1 MKDSEPYSRKN
12 IPLASKTAFLQTL
25 IAKTESLIQRVRWKS
40 FFFLNKNTHDTTKET
55 YGFKSKRSPPHVK
68 ELNDFEDCML
78 DMIQRVEFKTNT
90 QTN

>member
-1 MKDSEPYSRKN
+1 MKDSEPYLMKN

-25 IAKTESLIQRVRWKS
+25 IPKTESLIQRVRWKS
-40 FFFLNKNTHDTTKET
+40 FFFLNKNTDDTTKET

>member
-1 MKDSEPYSRKN
+1 MKDSEPYSMKN

-40 FFFLNKNTHDTTKET
+40 FFFLNKNTDDTTKET

-68 ELNDFEDCML
+68 ELSDFEDCML